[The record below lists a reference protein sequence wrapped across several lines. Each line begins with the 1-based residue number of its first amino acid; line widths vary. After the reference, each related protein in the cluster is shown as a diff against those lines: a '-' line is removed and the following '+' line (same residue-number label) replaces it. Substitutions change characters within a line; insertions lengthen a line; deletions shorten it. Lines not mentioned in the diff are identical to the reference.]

1 MLVSSRSFILMR
13 GEVHCVC
20 FGRGE
25 SLTEE
30 HQQMVV
36 VVVVGVV
43 VNGRGKLQPVFD
55 IFFSAFKT
63 YGL

>member
-1 MLVSSRSFILMR
+1 MR

>member
-1 MLVSSRSFILMR
+1 MR

-30 HQQMVV
+30 HQQM
-36 VVVVGVV
+36 VVGVV